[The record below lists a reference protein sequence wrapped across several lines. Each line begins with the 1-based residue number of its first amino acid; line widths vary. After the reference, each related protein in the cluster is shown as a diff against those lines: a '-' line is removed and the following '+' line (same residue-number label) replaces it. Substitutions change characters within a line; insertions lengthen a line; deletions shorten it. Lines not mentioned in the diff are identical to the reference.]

1 MEVFGDF
8 LHNFTYLNF
17 SRYVYA
23 PGKSYL
29 ERFDNNDICRQI
41 AVNFEIAVWNA
52 GKKISAKTHV

>member
-23 PGKSYL
+23 PGKSYF
-29 ERFDNNDICRQI
+29 ERFNNNNICRQI
-41 AVNFEIAVWNA
+41 AVNFEIAV
-52 GKKISAKTHV
+52 